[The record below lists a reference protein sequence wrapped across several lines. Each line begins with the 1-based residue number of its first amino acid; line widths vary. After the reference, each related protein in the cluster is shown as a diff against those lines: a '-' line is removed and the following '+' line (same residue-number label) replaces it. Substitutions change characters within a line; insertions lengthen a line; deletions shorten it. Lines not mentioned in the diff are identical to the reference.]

1 MGDHDSSTDTSRQ
14 LEDTKN
20 DDYDPDAGLS
30 EAERQANVSISY
42 NLLVFVIIKTSP
54 KITDRRGS
62 SYGDSI

>member
-1 MGDHDSSTDTSRQ
+1 MGGHDSSIDISRQ

-42 NLLVFVIIKTSP
+42 KLLVFCHHKDLP
-54 KITDRRGS
+54 
-62 SYGDSI
+62 